1 MKTKKLINKEAVVSS
16 NLIMLIG
23 MILFCKIL
31 LLANG
36 SGESRN
42 SSAEIN
48 KPEFLMPIQ
57 QKIFSNTV
65 TPDLE
70 KEKLFQNI
78 NLKEKAVNCEN
89 EKIVSKE
96 ADAEF
101 SMEKMNAYL
110 INEAEPALELELVQ
124 LIVFPDLETVE
135 FNAEYEIENDI
146 QLAELKAEAL
156 AKTKADVE
164 IYAFEKKIRDYL
176 IVEKEESL
184 ELEDWMTDA
193 KCWCPELRETMALAE
208 QK

>member
-1 MKTKKLINKEAVVSS
+1 
-16 NLIMLIG
+16 
-23 MILFCKIL
+23 MILFCEIL
-31 LLANG
+31 LLGSG
-36 SGESRN
+36 SGESKN

-48 KPEFLMPIQ
+48 GLEFLMPIQ

-65 TPDLE
+65 APDLE
-70 KEKLFQNI
+70 KGKLFQNS
-78 NLKEKAVNCEN
+78 NLKEKAINLEN
-89 EKIVSKE
+89 EKIMNKE
-96 ADAEF
+96 TEAEF

-110 INEAEPALELELVQ
+110 INEAEPALDLELAH

-135 FNAEYEIENDI
+135 FNAENEIKNDI

-156 AKTKADVE
+156 AKTNADVE